1 MSEIQSAVHLDV
13 SDSLRL
19 YKTPISLSQSVV
31 SRSTVRFQT
40 TGSTEF
46 NPQSNR
52 AITIRL
58 SSQDYLDPTSAFLV
72 FSFKPDHTGVIPQD
86 CVLSLFSDCRLIAG
100 GRVLESIQNVSEV
113 MPTIFYGKTP
123 KEAINSA
130 YGAMANCY
138 KYSVD
143 KMGYV
148 QQGTGSNLADQIG
161 SGLRALQLGS
171 STAIPGFDG
180 GALNYVPRSDGST
193 STTDSVPSNSTN
205 LINGYGHTSCSGLT
219 KNYYKSDNLTV
230 DSGFLGGAGQT
241 NAKFFAVPLHSLFG
255 FFGVSTFIPLRN
267 LGVVTLEFTLSQT
280 RGAMNILIKEQ
291 QSATLG
297 APLVQ
302 TLATGASATALA
314 QGTAPYRITNC
325 YVYADVVTPNA
336 GIVEKIDSLVA
347 GSSGISMIFDTWS
360 TSSYN
365 VQYSTNLQLQVS
377 RSFSHVRDML
387 AVFRPVDALNSP
399 YSRHDQTYLGN
410 RVRSYT
416 TTVGSSSFPAVAIDN
431 VQLMLLET
439 LKSFGH
445 HTGSS
450 SSVFDMQNYT
460 GATGVSGVTTAF
472 TGCLENL
479 GVIRAGGINALWQA
493 SATHTTPPSNF
504 CIAQSFS
511 RLLGEGQNHMLSGIS
526 TRLSGSIMTLNLQ
539 LHQYNGASP
548 VSDRT
553 SSLDASHVDCILGAS
568 PLNCCIAVHSEQ
580 LLRIA
585 DSSVMVS
592 D

>member
-1 MSEIQSAVHLDV
+1 MSEIQSAVQLDV
-13 SDSLRL
+13 SESLRL

-46 NPQSNR
+46 NPTSNR
-52 AITIRL
+52 AISIRM
-58 SSQDYLDPTSAFLV
+58 SSQEYLDPTSAFLV
-72 FSFKPDHTGVIPQD
+72 FQFRPDHTGVIPQD
-86 CVLSLFSDCRLIAG
+86 CVLSLFSDARLIAG
-100 GRVLESIQNVSEV
+100 GRVLESIQNVSEL

-138 KYSVD
+138 KYTTD
-143 KMGYV
+143 KFGYV
-148 QQGTGSNLADQIG
+148 QQGTGSGLSDQIG
-161 SGLRALQLGS
+161 SALKAVVNGS
-171 STAIPGFDG
+171 TSTIPGFDG
-180 GALNYVPRSDGST
+180 LVNYVPKSDGTT
-193 STTDSVPSNSTN
+193 STTDSIPSNSSN
-205 LINGYGHTSCSGLT
+205 LINAYGATYAPGLT
-219 KNYYKSDNLTV
+219 KNYYKSADLNV
-230 DSGFLGGAGQT
+230 DSGFLAGNQT
-241 NAKFFAVPLHSLFG
+241 NAKYFAVPLHSLFG
-255 FFGVSTFIPLRN
+255 FFAVSTFIPLRN
-267 LGVVTLEFTLSQT
+267 LGVVTVELTLSQN
-280 RGAMNILIKEQ
+280 RGSLHILTKEQ
-291 QSATLG
+291 SAAQTAG
-297 APLVQ
+297 TTLVQ
-302 TLATGASATALA
+302 TLATGTSATALA
-314 QGTAPYRITNC
+314 NGQAQYKISNC
-325 YVYADVVTPNA
+325 YIYADVVQPNA
-336 GIVEKIDSLVA
+336 SIVEKIDSLVA
-347 GSSGISMIFDTWS
+347 GSSGTAMVFDTWS

-365 VQYSTNLQLQVS
+365 VQYQTNLQLQVS
-377 RSFSHVRDML
+377 RSFSHVRDL
-387 AVFRPVDALNSP
+387 VAVFRPVDALNSP
-399 YSRHDQTYLGN
+399 FARQDQTYLGN

-431 VQLMLLET
+431 VALMLLET
-439 LKSFGH
+439 LKSFGW
-445 HTGSS
+445 HTGQGGC
-450 SSVFDMQNYT
+450 VFDMQNYT
-460 GATGVSGVTTAF
+460 GHTGVMSATSAY

-493 SATHTTPPSNF
+493 SATHTTAPSNF

-539 LHQYNGASP
+539 LYPYNGVSP
-548 VSDRT
+548 TSDRT

-568 PLNCCIAVHSEQ
+568 PLNCCIGVHSEQ